1 MQHVGMASSLAHQ
14 GFWLFRW
21 RSYLPASL
29 IPLFLIAILQGS
41 VATNGIY
48 FVASMIVAYLGLAC
62 RCFIVGHVP
71 DGTSGRNTKQ
81 QIADV
86 LNQTGAYSLVRHP
99 LYVANFIIFFGLL
112 LQVQSLWLCLVA
124 SLAYWMYY
132 ERIICAE
139 EHFLHGKFNE
149 TFRQWASRTPA
160 VVPNFSNWCKPSLP
174 FSWKMVLR
182 REYSTLFLVICAQ
195 VAIVIVRVRD
205 VSAVSQYWLLGCYFA
220 VGASVY
226 FGLRWL
232 KKNTACLYVPPRG

>member
-1 MQHVGMASSLAHQ
+1 MFYRGARSRWNLGAKHQTADRGRVESNRCLFVGKAPSL
-14 GFWLFRW
+14 
-21 RSYLPASL
+21 
-29 IPLFLIAILQGS
+29 
-41 VATNGIY
+41 
-48 FVASMIVAYLGLAC
+48 
-62 RCFIVGHVP
+62 RCQLHH
-71 DGTSGRNTKQ
+71 
-81 QIADV
+81 
-86 LNQTGAYSLVRHP
+86 L
-99 LYVANFIIFFGLL
+99 FGLL

-139 EHFLHGKFNE
+139 EHFLHGKFGE

-160 VVPNFSNWCKPSLP
+160 VVPNFSHWCKPSLP

-205 VSAVSQYWLLGCYFA
+205 VSTVSQYWLLGCYFA
-220 VGASVY
+220 AGAGVY

-232 KKNTACLYVPPRG
+232 KKNTACLYVPPRS